1 MPSVEESSPRRK
13 EPQVSQQ
20 KASQDPLAE
29 PPLPET
35 KNSFAV
41 LQEDEVQE
49 PEVAAVQ
56 ELGIRDPSS
65 TLEAVSPKPASL
77 GLKKDPIDLGGDSSA
92 QVGLASLVPSTEET
106 SDSEDF
112 SAPSPPLTRGRKTNK
127 EHREKEAASNIS
139 AGSQKKL
146 DPFIKGHSSLPV

>member
-1 MPSVEESSPRRK
+1 MSL
-13 EPQVSQQ
+13 Q
-20 KASQDPLAE
+20 KASQDLLADS
-29 PPLPET
+29 PRPEN

-56 ELGIRDPSS
+56 EQGNLGPISA
-65 TLEAVSPKPASL
+65 LEVVSPKPASL
-77 GLKKDPIDLGGDSSA
+77 GSKKDPIDLGGDSSA
-92 QVGLASLVPSTEET
+92 QVGLASLVPSSEET
-106 SDSEDF
+106 SDSEEF

-127 EHREKEAASNIS
+127 ERREKEAASNIS

-146 DPFIKGHSSLPV
+146 DPFIKGHPSPPV

>member
-1 MPSVEESSPRRK
+1 M
-13 EPQVSQQ
+13 SQQ
-20 KASQDPLAE
+20 KASQDPLAVY
-29 PPLPET
+29 PRPKN

-49 PEVAAVQ
+49 PEVAAGQ
-56 ELGIRDPSS
+56 EQRNLDPISAS
-65 TLEAVSPKPASL
+65 EAVSPNPASL
-77 GLKKDPIDLGGDSSA
+77 GSKKDPIDLGGETSA
-92 QVGLASLVPSTEET
+92 QVGLASLVPSTEEA

-127 EHREKEAASNIS
+127 ERREKEAASNIS
-139 AGSQKKL
+139 VGSQKKL

>member
-1 MPSVEESSPRRK
+1 
-13 EPQVSQQ
+13 VSQQ
-20 KASQDPLAE
+20 KASQDPLADS
-29 PPLPET
+29 PRPEN

-56 ELGIRDPSS
+56 EQGNLDPNSA
-65 TLEAVSPKPASL
+65 LEVVSPTPASL
-77 GLKKDPIDLGGDSSA
+77 GSKKDPIDLDGESSA
-92 QVGLASLVPSTEET
+92 QVGLASLVPSTEEA

-127 EHREKEAASNIS
+127 ERREKEAASNIS
-139 AGSQKKL
+139 AGYQKKL
-146 DPFIKGHSSLPV
+146 DPFIKGHSSPPV